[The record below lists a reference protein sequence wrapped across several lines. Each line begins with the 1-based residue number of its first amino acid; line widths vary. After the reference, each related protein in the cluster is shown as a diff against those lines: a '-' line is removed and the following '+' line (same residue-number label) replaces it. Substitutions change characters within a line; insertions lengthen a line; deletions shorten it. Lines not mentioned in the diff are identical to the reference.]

1 MDEGFSRELSIEDFK
16 GFLLGAWLVTT
27 YVKKKKKDL
36 KHSFP
41 VYVDFPCIYADVPH
55 QSL

>member
-1 MDEGFSRELSIEDFK
+1 MDEGFGRELSIEDFK

-27 YVKKKKKDL
+27 YVKKKNL